1 MPKTRIL
8 TYIGIGVLALAW
20 LALALDTLIYAGMN
34 LRNLL
39 VVAFSGIIIFVPI
52 WKKYHR

>member
-8 TYIGIGVLALAW
+8 TSTGIGVLALAW
-20 LALALDTLIYAGMN
+20 LALALYTLIYAGMN